1 MSLVK
6 KYNVYCE
13 DEAKY
18 VSGWSET
25 EPTTC
30 FNNNTHVITTN
41 LTSIVDIQLNSFKI
55 DQSPS
60 TETHPD
66 KYHIFSFQHTIDPNS
81 TTVLPFTFDVD
92 INLFSVT
99 INCRQ
104 DSIGD
109 KFDGH
114 VNKDTVIGTFAET
127 ITSNEFKVS
136 STVVQYA
143 SKGMFVNIDG
153 KQHMITN
160 VDVDNEKVSVNSS
173 VSVTSGNPFMM
184 TYYMMKNKII
194 FKQVER
200 YGDEVIG
207 SFTIKNT
214 DVCGITYYNNSP
226 ITKHIEVDVHV
237 TISA

>member
-41 LTSIVDIQLNSFKI
+41 LTSIVDIQLNSIKI

-60 TETHPD
+60 DEANPD
-66 KYHIFSFQHTIDPNS
+66 RYHIFSFQYEIGPNE
-81 TTVLPFTFDVD
+81 TKDLLLKFDVD
-92 INLFSVT
+92 INMFSVT
-99 INCRQ
+99 INCRS

-109 KFDGH
+109 VYDGY
-114 VNKDTVIGTFAET
+114 VNKNSVVGTFAET

-143 SKGMFVNIDG
+143 SKGLFVNIDG

-160 VDVDNEKVSVNSS
+160 VDVDNEKISILDT
-173 VSVTSGNPFMM
+173 VSVTSGDPFMM
-184 TYYMMKNKII
+184 TYFMMKDKVI
-194 FKQVER
+194 FKEVEK

-207 SFTIKNT
+207 SFIIKQT
-214 DVCGITYYNNSP
+214 DVCGLTYYNNSP
-226 ITKHIEVDVHV
+226 ITKYMEVDVHT
-237 TISA
+237 TICA